1 MGNTLSV
8 GNKLHALAGWD
19 VQGQLMGPGRAWRGG
34 RGLGSPAPDD
44 VYGVGG
50 CIASALCSGGCGLRG
65 LRQLEI
71 VSRCDHHGVE
81 LTDVCLY
88 VQVGY
93 VWWKVKFSLFITL
106 SCLIPVLWQ
115 ALHLLRLIQHQSA
128 MSSCLFSVRCLDR
141 PHLLYLSCSHLARRG
156 SRLKQSMGMAE
167 LAFLMS
173 TAPPWSHFLY
183 SVDFLTISLAG
194 VDIKSVGACP

>member
-1 MGNTLSV
+1 M
-8 GNKLHALAGWD
+8 LHPPAGWD
-19 VQGQLMGPGRAWRGG
+19 VQGQLIGLGRVWGDWRGG

-44 VYGVGG
+44 VCGVGE
-50 CIASALCSGGCGLRG
+50 CIASVLCSGGSGVHGL
-65 LRQLEI
+65 QQI
-71 VSRCDHHGVE
+71 ASRCEHHGVE

-106 SCLIPVLWQ
+106 SCLIPMLQQ

-128 MSSCLFSVRCLDR
+128 MSSCLLSVRCLVR
-141 PHLLYLSCSHLARRG
+141 SHLLYLSCSHLPCRDNH
-156 SRLKQSMGMAE
+156 LKQSMGMAE

-173 TAPPWSHFLY
+173 TAPSWSRFL
-183 SVDFLTISLAG
+183 
-194 VDIKSVGACP
+194 